1 MKKMRNEF
9 KLHYERL
16 ASEDPILEQTR
27 QLRRK
32 RTLKEKQDAHNFV
45 YRMLALP
52 PVMRKFVAKL
62 RRVKR

>member
-9 KLHYERL
+9 ELHYERL
-16 ASEDPILEQTR
+16 ESEDPIVEMVR
-27 QLRRK
+27 QLRRN
-32 RTLKEKQDAHNFV
+32 RTIKEKKEVHGFV